1 MPARQ
6 SRARESDAREHGGP
20 GVERSRLLCW
30 FSMHYPS
37 QLEGARGAIRATLA
51 RGTVMSEFQVS
62 RRTLLQTAAAAGTV
76 IVTQAAGA
84 AAPQDETRAARMQWW
99 REGRFGM
106 FVGPLQPDRPRGVGS
121 RELGNSARGV
131 RKAGAPLSAATQ
143 RRSSRDLPRGSAPAM
158 AALPG
163 GDRPFLSA
171 HAQSCAS

>member
-1 MPARQ
+1 
-6 SRARESDAREHGGP
+6 
-20 GVERSRLLCW
+20 
-30 FSMHYPS
+30 MHYPS

-106 FVGPLQPDRPRGVGS
+106 FVHWGLYSLIGHEAWALENEGIPLAEYEKLARDFQPRP
-121 RELGNSARGV
+121 N
-131 RKAGAPLSAATQ
+131 AGLAEISHESLRPQWPRYQAGIAPS
-143 RRSSRDLPRGSAPAM
+143 
-158 AALPG
+158 
-163 GDRPFLSA
+163 
-171 HAQSCAS
+171 